1 MLSLLLN
8 WNKNCFLK
16 YLISLV
22 LFVCLREI
30 DRLLLM
36 LIVLP
41 LFHYVMEVGVVCDD
55 GDGIC
60 LFLKFL
66 L

>member
-8 WNKNCFLK
+8 RNRNCFLK
-16 YLISLV
+16 YLISLL
-22 LFVCLREI
+22 LFVRLREI

-41 LFHYVMEVGVVCDD
+41 LLYYV
-55 GDGIC
+55 
-60 LFLKFL
+60 
-66 L
+66 